1 MSFFLV
7 WTTAPFKLWLH
18 PCLEKSS
25 KCLNPKKNLVD
36 KLDTPSPLPM
46 VFAKKKV
53 FFREKVKSTFL

>member
-25 KCLNPKKNLVD
+25 NCLNRKKNLVD
-36 KLDTPSPLPM
+36 KFDTPSPLPM
-46 VFAKKKV
+46 VFAKT
-53 FFREKVKSTFL
+53 KSFLERK